1 MDRVAKALQAEY
13 QVLVGLR
20 TDIRALLEPIPNDLR
35 GDTATK
41 LGKLVERFGEVEA
54 QMLILERQ
62 QVDNKTAARN
72 KHKDLVTAQIKIAGP
87 LKQQIA
93 DAVKTAGA
101 ETDAINTDEALQAAV
116 KVDQTKVKG
125 LNDRMAALLL
135 LDIGAAVPTSPK
147 KLQSDLRQC
156 DERLATIK
164 KPLTPKQHEALSGFD
179 ALELEYT
186 KAAAAETERKRKE
199 VEAEAERK
207 VKQKAIDDWA
217 AALKS
222 AKAERCHGRA
232 VRCDG
237 PADGPAYRP
246 RIGRRLRLGQ

>member
-1 MDRVAKALQAEY
+1 MSHASVSPTVSALRQVLANSAAITQQLDLKQGEWWEYTGFDKVAKALQAEY

-20 TDIRALLEPIPNDLR
+20 TDIRAILEPIPNDLR

-41 LGKLVERFGEVEA
+41 LGKLVETFGKVEA

-62 QVDNKTAARN
+62 QVDNKTEARN
-72 KHKDLVTAQIKIAGP
+72 KHKDLVTAQIKIAAP

-164 KPLTPKQHEALSGFD
+164 KPLTPKQH
-179 ALELEYT
+179 
-186 KAAAAETERKRKE
+186 
-199 VEAEAERK
+199 
-207 VKQKAIDDWA
+207 Q
-217 AALKS
+217 
-222 AKAERCHGRA
+222 
-232 VRCDG
+232 
-237 PADGPAYRP
+237 
-246 RIGRRLRLGQ
+246 